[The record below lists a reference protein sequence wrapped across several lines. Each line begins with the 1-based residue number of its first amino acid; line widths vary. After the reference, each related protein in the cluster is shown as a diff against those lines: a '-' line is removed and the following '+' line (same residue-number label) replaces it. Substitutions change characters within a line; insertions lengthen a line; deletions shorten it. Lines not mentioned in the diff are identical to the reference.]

1 MRFDDRYLLPNWK
14 EQNLHDLNC
23 CFFILRSTYSPK
35 WLLCPTNLVCWSSQ
49 IPKISWSSTTRPKM
63 AVTPP
68 PCHEFTKSCKNSS
81 HLQDGILDGQPSH
94 IPFMLLLLVDVI
106 FVSQISILAIVPFL
120 GTIITHVVT
129 IWKLAAWKSDIKI
142 TRALLLWY
150 FFNGQR
156 RLSAVPKKIGEEFVV
171 ELSLRY

>member
-1 MRFDDRYLLPNWK
+1 MLYISWGLMIGTSFQIGKNK
-14 EQNLHDLNC
+14 
-23 CFFILRSTYSPK
+23 TYTIWTAASSYYVRNSPK

-94 IPFMLLLLVDVI
+94 IPFTLLLLRVDVI

-150 FFNGQR
+150 FFNGQWAATKR
-156 RLSAVPKKIGEEFVV
+156 GP
-171 ELSLRY
+171 